1 MRFNPFVPHGPEP
14 FTPTPKSGGP
24 VLSTIEFF
32 KKKIDELFR
41 KDSTSVHYTRED
53 KTNEEKT
60 IARDNVGAQEK
71 LVSGVNLKTVRGQ
84 SLLGSGDV
92 PQVPAEWGGIMGN
105 LGMQTDLA
113 EALGG
118 KADRSDVYTK
128 SETDAKITANVENS
142 VTSTSTTK
150 ALSANMGK
158 ELQDQIQNLKQ
169 RGRYLSIWNCA
180 VGLAKIAPTVNPY
193 EYKAGDYFIVGAV
206 AEEGGTNYRPSGT
219 SYDKDVPST
228 TVETGD
234 PIVNDTYYYDGTNWT
249 LLHTEQSKISWDSV
263 VDKPTTFPPG
273 PHTHTKSEITDFP
286 VPVIPSTEAAEGVF
300 ASAKATAEF
309 VNSSINN
316 LAAYY
321 LTYNAQGDAFP
332 TKAALDAATTFYNG
346 GVARSP
352 TKNDYLIVLADEE
365 HTTAL
370 GVNPTTRYVYDG
382 AQWAF
387 QYVVNNASLT
397 QAQVDAI
404 NSGTTALLVNWLSA
418 FKGSDTSTTLASVLW
433 ELSNKLSL
441 TDGSLLIYGGHIE
454 IAEAVYANG
463 AIYKDGG
470 RHLRF
475 NFDSGRTGNIAV
487 DADFSP
493 TNPAP
498 YVSELFND
506 TNTYLTGVIDA
517 KITANVENSVT
528 STSTTKALSA
538 NMGKELQDQIQNLK
552 QRGRYLSIW
561 NCAVGLAKIAPTVNP
576 YEYKA
581 GDYFIVGAV
590 AEEGGTNYRPSGTS
604 YDKDVP
610 STTVETGDP
619 IVNDT
624 YYYDGTNWTLLH
636 TEQSKIS
643 WDSVVDKPTTF
654 PPGPHTH
661 TKSEITDFPTE
672 MPPTAHS
679 HASDNWF
686 TTAINSK
693 ADEAKPSF
701 STITINGVDYTEWTL
716 GTRSGKIMLSVDMGG
731 ISTEIAAF
739 NPVTGVFESAPSQY
753 RDTLRFDGEAPIVG
767 ASPTLF
773 DHVARES
780 ALSGKANISHTH
792 TKSEITDFPTEMPP
806 TAHSH
811 ASDNWFTEALS
822 GKLDKTGA
830 YDLRLNGGASIYFDG
845 EEWLTRV
852 DSMVSQYS
860 WDWLSIYN
868 TPTTLAGYGIEDA
881 SISGNTITLGS
892 HSATI
897 PTALKC
903 PSALTIQ
910 LNGTT
915 AATYDG
921 SAARTVNI
929 TTGGAPGAT
938 VASAALEYHADGQA
952 ISVSVAAAGTLT
964 AVVDNWTDGQSQMAF
979 VTLAAGASIAP
990 AIKLIGYSEWPVGK
1004 EFMAVCTK
1012 RGSKIYVNPVCST
1025 EEL

>member
-169 RGRYLSIWNCA
+169 RGRYLSIW
-180 VGLAKIAPTVNPY
+180 
-193 EYKAGDYFIVGAV
+193 D
-206 AEEGGTNYRPSGT
+206 
-219 SYDKDVPST
+219 
-228 TVETGD
+228 
-234 PIVNDTYYYDGTNWT
+234 
-249 LLHTEQSKISWDSV
+249 
-263 VDKPTTFPPG
+263 
-273 PHTHTKSEITDFP
+273 
-286 VPVIPSTEAAEGVF
+286 
-300 ASAKATAEF
+300 
-309 VNSSINN
+309 
-316 LAAYY
+316 
-321 LTYNAQGDAFP
+321 
-332 TKAALDAATTFYNG
+332 
-346 GVARSP
+346 
-352 TKNDYLIVLADEE
+352 
-365 HTTAL
+365 
-370 GVNPTTRYVYDG
+370 
-382 AQWAF
+382 
-387 QYVVNNASLT
+387 
-397 QAQVDAI
+397 
-404 NSGTTALLVNWLSA
+404 
-418 FKGSDTSTTLASVLW
+418 
-433 ELSNKLSL
+433 
-441 TDGSLLIYGGHIE
+441 
-454 IAEAVYANG
+454 
-463 AIYKDGG
+463 
-470 RHLRF
+470 
-475 NFDSGRTGNIAV
+475 
-487 DADFSP
+487 
-493 TNPAP
+493 
-498 YVSELFND
+498 
-506 TNTYLTGVIDA
+506 
-517 KITANVENSVT
+517 
-528 STSTTKALSA
+528 
-538 NMGKELQDQIQNLK
+538 
-552 QRGRYLSIW
+552 
-561 NCAVGLAKIAPTVNP
+561 CAVGLAKIAPTVNP

-811 ASDNWFTEALS
+811 ASDSWFTSAIEAVKVWVKALLPNWLTPSREEPPTHDFVLSVENKANNARDAAQLAENKAEDALVHADEALAGLDGKANSSDIPSLS
-822 GKLDKTGA
+822 GQT
-830 YDLRLNGGASIYFDG
+830 FDI
-845 EEWLTRV
+845 LV
-852 DSMVSQYS
+852 DAQFRNMC
-860 WDWLSIYN
+860 I
-868 TPTTLAGYGIEDA
+868 
-881 SISGNTITLGS
+881 
-892 HSATI
+892 
-897 PTALKC
+897 
-903 PSALTIQ
+903 
-910 LNGTT
+910 
-915 AATYDG
+915 
-921 SAARTVNI
+921 SAARALGAVVTH
-929 TTGGAPGAT
+929 TTDDTSTGGQVAQAYGITPTDAT
-938 VASAALEYHADGQA
+938 TFGELQTKAGFGDSA
-952 ISVSVAAAGTLT
+952 V
-964 AVVDNWTDGQSQMAF
+964 
-979 VTLAAGASIAP
+979 
-990 AIKLIGYSEWPVGK
+990 IGD
-1004 EFMAVCTK
+1004 
-1012 RGSKIYVNPVCST
+1012 
-1025 EEL
+1025 L

>member
-92 PQVPAEWGGIMGN
+92 PLVPAEWGGIMGN

-128 SETDAKITANVENS
+128 SET
-142 VTSTSTTK
+142 
-150 ALSANMGK
+150 
-158 ELQDQIQNLKQ
+158 
-169 RGRYLSIWNCA
+169 
-180 VGLAKIAPTVNPY
+180 
-193 EYKAGDYFIVGAV
+193 
-206 AEEGGTNYRPSGT
+206 
-219 SYDKDVPST
+219 
-228 TVETGD
+228 
-234 PIVNDTYYYDGTNWT
+234 
-249 LLHTEQSKISWDSV
+249 
-263 VDKPTTFPPG
+263 
-273 PHTHTKSEITDFP
+273 
-286 VPVIPSTEAAEGVF
+286 
-300 ASAKATAEF
+300 
-309 VNSSINN
+309 
-316 LAAYY
+316 
-321 LTYNAQGDAFP
+321 
-332 TKAALDAATTFYNG
+332 
-346 GVARSP
+346 
-352 TKNDYLIVLADEE
+352 
-365 HTTAL
+365 
-370 GVNPTTRYVYDG
+370 
-382 AQWAF
+382 
-387 QYVVNNASLT
+387 
-397 QAQVDAI
+397 
-404 NSGTTALLVNWLSA
+404 
-418 FKGSDTSTTLASVLW
+418 
-433 ELSNKLSL
+433 
-441 TDGSLLIYGGHIE
+441 
-454 IAEAVYANG
+454 
-463 AIYKDGG
+463 
-470 RHLRF
+470 
-475 NFDSGRTGNIAV
+475 
-487 DADFSP
+487 
-493 TNPAP
+493 
-498 YVSELFND
+498 
-506 TNTYLTGVIDA
+506 DA

-739 NPVTGVFESAPSQY
+739 NPVTGVFDSAPSQY

-811 ASDNWFTEALS
+811 ASDSWFTSAIEAVKVWVKALLPNWLTPSREEPPTHDFVLSVENKANNARDAAQLAENKAEDALVHADEALA
-822 GKLDKTGA
+822 G
-830 YDLRLNGGASIYFDG
+830 LNGKANSSDIPSLSGQTFDI
-845 EEWLTRV
+845 LV
-852 DSMVSQYS
+852 DAQFRNMC
-860 WDWLSIYN
+860 I
-868 TPTTLAGYGIEDA
+868 
-881 SISGNTITLGS
+881 
-892 HSATI
+892 
-897 PTALKC
+897 
-903 PSALTIQ
+903 
-910 LNGTT
+910 
-915 AATYDG
+915 
-921 SAARTVNI
+921 SAARALGAVVTH
-929 TTGGAPGAT
+929 TTDDTSTGGQVAQAYGITPTDAT
-938 VASAALEYHADGQA
+938 TFGELQTKAGFGDSA
-952 ISVSVAAAGTLT
+952 V
-964 AVVDNWTDGQSQMAF
+964 
-979 VTLAAGASIAP
+979 
-990 AIKLIGYSEWPVGK
+990 IGD
-1004 EFMAVCTK
+1004 
-1012 RGSKIYVNPVCST
+1012 
-1025 EEL
+1025 L

>member
-169 RGRYLSIWNCA
+169 RGRYLSIW
-180 VGLAKIAPTVNPY
+180 
-193 EYKAGDYFIVGAV
+193 D
-206 AEEGGTNYRPSGT
+206 
-219 SYDKDVPST
+219 
-228 TVETGD
+228 
-234 PIVNDTYYYDGTNWT
+234 
-249 LLHTEQSKISWDSV
+249 
-263 VDKPTTFPPG
+263 
-273 PHTHTKSEITDFP
+273 
-286 VPVIPSTEAAEGVF
+286 
-300 ASAKATAEF
+300 
-309 VNSSINN
+309 
-316 LAAYY
+316 
-321 LTYNAQGDAFP
+321 
-332 TKAALDAATTFYNG
+332 
-346 GVARSP
+346 
-352 TKNDYLIVLADEE
+352 
-365 HTTAL
+365 
-370 GVNPTTRYVYDG
+370 
-382 AQWAF
+382 
-387 QYVVNNASLT
+387 
-397 QAQVDAI
+397 
-404 NSGTTALLVNWLSA
+404 
-418 FKGSDTSTTLASVLW
+418 
-433 ELSNKLSL
+433 
-441 TDGSLLIYGGHIE
+441 
-454 IAEAVYANG
+454 
-463 AIYKDGG
+463 
-470 RHLRF
+470 
-475 NFDSGRTGNIAV
+475 
-487 DADFSP
+487 
-493 TNPAP
+493 
-498 YVSELFND
+498 
-506 TNTYLTGVIDA
+506 
-517 KITANVENSVT
+517 
-528 STSTTKALSA
+528 
-538 NMGKELQDQIQNLK
+538 
-552 QRGRYLSIW
+552 
-561 NCAVGLAKIAPTVNP
+561 CAVGLAKIAPTVNP

-739 NPVTGVFESAPSQY
+739 NPVTGVFESAPSRY

-811 ASDNWFTEALS
+811 ASDSWFTSAIEAVKVWVKALLPNWLTPSREEPPTHDFVLSVENKANNARDAAQLAENKAEDALVHADEALAGLGGKANSSDIPSLS
-822 GKLDKTGA
+822 GQT
-830 YDLRLNGGASIYFDG
+830 FDI
-845 EEWLTRV
+845 LV
-852 DSMVSQYS
+852 DAQFRNMC
-860 WDWLSIYN
+860 I
-868 TPTTLAGYGIEDA
+868 
-881 SISGNTITLGS
+881 
-892 HSATI
+892 
-897 PTALKC
+897 
-903 PSALTIQ
+903 
-910 LNGTT
+910 
-915 AATYDG
+915 
-921 SAARTVNI
+921 SAARALGAVVTH
-929 TTGGAPGAT
+929 TTDDTSTGGQVAQAYGITPTDAT
-938 VASAALEYHADGQA
+938 TFGELQTKAGFGDSA
-952 ISVSVAAAGTLT
+952 V
-964 AVVDNWTDGQSQMAF
+964 
-979 VTLAAGASIAP
+979 
-990 AIKLIGYSEWPVGK
+990 IGD
-1004 EFMAVCTK
+1004 
-1012 RGSKIYVNPVCST
+1012 
-1025 EEL
+1025 L